1 MPIEVTTSPSIND
14 TLHSYRD
21 FSYQPSFLAK
31 ISRTAPVTNWITQEQ
46 TIVMENPATD
56 VSVHHRCHEGR
67 LFLFP
72 FGSGF
77 GFFFFFLDKDSCHS
91 PPYWFRISAVIIKS
105 TPCTAINR
113 CLKAYPLSPHP
124 FSLVHPRWTK
134 TRHPTIPCHR
144 IRLFLLVCDILSLD
158 VYMFMMSQETHLGI
172 LRRGSLV

>member
-21 FSYQPSFLAK
+21 FPYQPSFLAK

-56 VSVHHRCHEGR
+56 VSVHHRCHKGR
-67 LFLFP
+67 LFS
-72 FGSGF
+72 FGFGF
-77 GFFFFFLDKDSCHS
+77 GFFFWDKDSCHS
-91 PPYWFRISAVIIKS
+91 PLYWFRISAVIIKS

-124 FSLVHPRWTK
+124 FSLVHPHRTK
-134 TRHPTIPCHR
+134 TRHPIIPCRR
-144 IRLFLLVCDILSLD
+144 IRPFLLVCDILSLEG
-158 VYMFMMSQETHLGI
+158 YMFTMSQEMHLGI
-172 LRRGSLV
+172 FRRGSLV